1 MRYYGNE
8 VDNMFALQ
16 LFQRT
21 YRKNVQS
28 TAIHI
33 TFGPSQFLHS
43 VCLNHA
49 AAGEAAVVFIPLPP
63 PHKED
68 SFICHRYHMTGRI
81 AMIK

>member
-1 MRYYGNE
+1 MRYHGNE

-49 AAGEAAVVFIPLPP
+49 AAGEAAVAFIPLHPP
-63 PHKED
+63 TKKIVL
-68 SFICHRYHMTGRI
+68 SAT
-81 AMIK
+81 ATT